1 MAIYILA
8 TGSEA
13 TKAAVVEQRIR
24 RAIPDAMPVASIQE
38 LLDKI
43 EPGQTDPVYLLIV
56 VPSDPRGYF
65 TKLAESTASRRACIF
80 FLLISDEL
88 SASDY
93 KALVRRGDADWVS
106 IDADPQR
113 LSTSLLAIAE

>member
-8 TGSEA
+8 AGSEA

-24 RAIPDAMPVASIQE
+24 RAIPDAVPVASVQE

-43 EPGQTDPVYLLIV
+43 DPGPTDPAYLLIV
-56 VPSDPRGYF
+56 APSDPRRYY
-65 TKLAESTASRRACIF
+65 TKLAEGTSSRGARIF

-93 KALVRRGDADWVS
+93 KALVRRGDADWVP
-106 IDADPQR
+106 IDADPQE
-113 LSTSLLAIAE
+113 I